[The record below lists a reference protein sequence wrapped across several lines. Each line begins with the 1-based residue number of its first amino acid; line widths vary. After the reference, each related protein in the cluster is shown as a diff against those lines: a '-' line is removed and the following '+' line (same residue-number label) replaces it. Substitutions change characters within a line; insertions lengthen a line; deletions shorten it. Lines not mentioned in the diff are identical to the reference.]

1 MFSEVKFESSVSFEV
16 SDTNNGIIV
25 TSYFVGQHHIE
36 TWNKDTE
43 RKEKPTFVGLKH
55 VQSFLLFFFN
65 CPGLWLQSSIILWAL
80 RPLQHQ
86 NIPCDK
92 ERQCSMF
99 LVINQPSLLLFLC
112 QELLNFLTIFKLLV
126 LGEILA

>member
-25 TSYFVGQHHIE
+25 TSYFVGQHHVE

-55 VQSFLLFFFN
+55 VQSFLLFFLTALVFG
-65 CPGLWLQSSIILWAL
+65 CSPLLFSGPYGLYSTKIS
-80 RPLQHQ
+80 
-86 NIPCDK
+86 
-92 ERQCSMF
+92 
-99 LVINQPSLLLFLC
+99 LVIKNVSVLC
-112 QELLNFLTIFKLLV
+112 F
-126 LGEILA
+126 

>member
-1 MFSEVKFESSVSFEV
+1 MKRETHFHGIKACSKF
-16 SDTNNGIIV
+16 
-25 TSYFVGQHHIE
+25 FV
-36 TWNKDTE
+36 
-43 RKEKPTFVGLKH
+43 V
-55 VQSFLLFFFN
+55 FFN